1 MVWINVLIFIASSF
15 LLVRSGVW
23 VVRSLV
29 RIAQFLKWRRFI
41 VSSVLMAFSTSLPE
55 TFVSITSS
63 LQGKPQLSFGVV
75 MGSNIVV
82 LTLVV
87 GIATFLSKKGSLK
100 FESATLQR
108 ASSYAGIYGLLPI
121 LLMSDGYVSRGDGII
136 LMLALVFYF
145 GQLLSGEEKFT
156 KVLSGHFQRDWMH
169 FKLFLKNLGIFF
181 LGIACLLVSAEGIVY
196 SSAQLAAY
204 FNFSLIIMGAV
215 LVALGTSLPELT
227 FGIRSITMGH
237 ESMILGD
244 VMGSVV
250 VNSAWVLGLAA
261 LISPFDVS
269 QFFVY
274 FKGYIFTVATCLFF
288 VIFSATDRKITKK
301 EAAFL
306 IFVYIVFL
314 VVETI

>member
-1 MVWINVLIFIASSF
+1 MLWLNLLIFAASS
-15 LLVRSGVW
+15 LLLIRSGVW

-29 RIAQFLKWRRFI
+29 RIAQFLKWRKFI

-55 TFVSITSS
+55 IFVSITSS

-75 MGSNIVV
+75 MGSNIVA

-87 GIATFLSKKGSLK
+87 GIATFLSKKGGLK
-100 FESATLQR
+100 FESTTLQR

-136 LMLALVFYF
+136 LIIALFFYF
-145 GQLLSGEEKFT
+145 GQLLSEEERFT
-156 KVLSGHFQRDWMH
+156 KVFSGHFQRDWMH
-169 FKLFLKNLGIFF
+169 FKLFLKNLVIFSF
-181 LGIACLLVSAEGIVY
+181 GVICLLISAEGIVY
-196 SSAQLAAY
+196 SSTQLAVDL
-204 FNFSLIIMGAV
+204 NFSLIIMGAV

-250 VNSAWVLGLAA
+250 VNSACVLGLAA

-288 VIFSATDRKITKK
+288 VIFSATDKKISRK
-301 EAAFL
+301 EGAFL
-306 IFVYIVFL
+306 VLVYLAFLAAEIF
-314 VVETI
+314 